1 MGRLPVTRD
10 LEPIVL
16 IALKITRP
24 LKGASLRAL
33 YLTERV
39 TYQLVDKDDP
49 QILRDP
55 PEFVLAPHS
64 MTDAE
69 YISRGS
75 GVSYAKRLLEG
86 LDYKDSTSL
95 ASCFLLLFK
104 YMLKLLF
111 FFFFFFFFFS
121 LSLSLSLSLS
131 SLSWLLMWKIVIG
144 GTYCQ

>member
-1 MGRLPVTRD
+1 MGRLLATSD
-10 LEPIVL
+10 LEPVPL

-39 TYQLVDKDDP
+39 RYQLVGRDDP

-64 MTDAE
+64 MTDVE
-69 YISRGS
+69 YNLRGS

-86 LDYKDSTSL
+86 SDYEDSTSL
-95 ASCFLLLFK
+95 ASCFLLLFR
-104 YMLKLLF
+104 YMLKIL
-111 FFFFFFFFFS
+111 FFFFFFFS
-121 LSLSLSLSLS
+121 LFLSLF
-131 SLSWLLMWKIVIG
+131 SLSWLLMWEIVIG
-144 GTYCQ
+144 GTCCQ